1 MKTKYV
7 PMSLVYLPELFLC
20 VCSAISFFLIFSMDQ
35 NGRHLKRKRLE
46 NHPNANSSAEDP
58 NNQEK
63 KKG

>member
-1 MKTKYV
+1 
-7 PMSLVYLPELFLC
+7 MSLVYPSELFLC
-20 VCSAISFFLIFSMDQ
+20 VCNAISFFLIFSMDQ

-58 NNQEK
+58 NNQET